1 MQNRA
6 EKVRQMLTFL
16 SVSKAHTNKLYI
28 FQQYMYI
35 VYIDYRYVIFLLKQ
49 LRIMKLFENEEIIH

>member
-1 MQNRA
+1 
-6 EKVRQMLTFL
+6 
-16 SVSKAHTNKLYI
+16 
-28 FQQYMYI
+28 MYI